1 VAGCVEGLAVVLA
14 TQRDHTTCGAFR
26 RAIGPDKRAL
36 LTAPLN

>member
-1 VAGCVEGLAVVLA
+1 VEGVAGSVV
-14 TQRDHTTCGAFR
+14 TRRDHTTCGAFR